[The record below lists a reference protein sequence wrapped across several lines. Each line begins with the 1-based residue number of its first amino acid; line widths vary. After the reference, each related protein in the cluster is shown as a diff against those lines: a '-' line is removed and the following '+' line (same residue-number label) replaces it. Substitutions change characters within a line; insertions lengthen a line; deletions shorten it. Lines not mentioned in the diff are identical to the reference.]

1 MSIEGVGKKTAEQ
14 LAQAGYD
21 TIAKVAAMTD
31 EDILAVPGI
40 GEKTAQKILLAARA
54 MLKS

>member
-21 TIAKVAAMTD
+21 TVAKVAAMTD

-40 GEKTAQKILLAARA
+40 GEKTAQKILVAARA
-54 MLKS
+54 MLKN

>member
-40 GEKTAQKILLAARA
+40 GEKTAQKILVAARA
-54 MLKS
+54 MLKN